1 MSYDTSCLHGV
12 ALVGTDQKL
21 TVELPDLR
29 ISFHA
34 ELRQLSDQNTPKQT
48 KTAQNRP
55 KQTKTDQNVSA
66 ELSIAERS
74 TMVYLSFSSK

>member
-1 MSYDTSCLHGV
+1 MSYDTSRLHGV

-21 TVELPDLR
+21 TVELSDLR

-34 ELRQLSDQNTPKQT
+34 ELLQLSEDQNI
-48 KTAQNRP
+48 
-55 KQTKTDQNVSA
+55 SA
-66 ELSIAERS
+66 ELSLAEPS